1 MIIYI
6 VISYFAL
13 QFKNKGSADKM
24 RSSRFAQMRCIYR
37 GFVDD
42 ERTAQMCEDGWLNL
56 SVIPKVL
63 LTLFCDTKQHPSKK
77 KGLPHKLCGSLFSLQ
92 QTSPY
97 LPASFL

>member
-13 QFKNKGSADKM
+13 QFKN
-24 RSSRFAQMRCIYR
+24 
-37 GFVDD
+37 
-42 ERTAQMCEDGWLNL
+42 
-56 SVIPKVL
+56 KVL

-77 KGLPHKLCGSLFSLQ
+77 KGLPHKSCGSPFLCSK
-92 QTSPY
+92 TSPY

>member
-13 QFKNKGSADKM
+13 QFKNK
-24 RSSRFAQMRCIYR
+24 
-37 GFVDD
+37 
-42 ERTAQMCEDGWLNL
+42 
-56 SVIPKVL
+56 VL
-63 LTLFCDTKQHPSKK
+63 LTPSCDTKCDTKQHPSKK

>member
-13 QFKNKGSADKM
+13 HFKN
-24 RSSRFAQMRCIYR
+24 
-37 GFVDD
+37 
-42 ERTAQMCEDGWLNL
+42 
-56 SVIPKVL
+56 KVL

-77 KGLPHKLCGSLFSLQ
+77 KGLPHKLCGSPLFSLQ

>member
-6 VISYFAL
+6 VISYVAL
-13 QFKNKGSADKM
+13 QFKN
-24 RSSRFAQMRCIYR
+24 
-37 GFVDD
+37 
-42 ERTAQMCEDGWLNL
+42 
-56 SVIPKVL
+56 KVL

>member
-13 QFKNKGSADKM
+13 HFKNKGSADKM

-77 KGLPHKLCGSLFSLQ
+77 RAAAQIVRQPFSLQ

>member
-13 QFKNKGSADKM
+13 HFKN
-24 RSSRFAQMRCIYR
+24 
-37 GFVDD
+37 
-42 ERTAQMCEDGWLNL
+42 
-56 SVIPKVL
+56 KVL

-77 KGLPHKLCGSLFSLQ
+77 KELPHKLCDSLFSLQ

>member
-13 QFKNKGSADKM
+13 QFKNK
-24 RSSRFAQMRCIYR
+24 
-37 GFVDD
+37 
-42 ERTAQMCEDGWLNL
+42 
-56 SVIPKVL
+56 VL
-63 LTLFCDTKQHPSKK
+63 LTPFCGTKQHPSNCK

-92 QTSPY
+92 QISPY

>member
-13 QFKNKGSADKM
+13 QFKNK
-24 RSSRFAQMRCIYR
+24 
-37 GFVDD
+37 
-42 ERTAQMCEDGWLNL
+42 
-56 SVIPKVL
+56 VL
-63 LTLFCDTKQHPSKK
+63 LTPFCDTKQHPLKK
-77 KGLPHKLCGSLFSLQ
+77 KKLPHKLCGSLFSLQ